1 MANIKW
7 IINMHKKE
15 VIMEKKTEAV
25 KSNCT
30 SKLDWP
36 LSNQCQIT
44 NILYKVKIT
53 SNFRN
58 YHEKIYC
65 GASEHTFK
73 QPYGNHKKSINQE
86 KNRTY
91 TELSKEYW
99 RLKKTQSKTLSTIL
113 HFKKMPTNKKNRYFL
128 FMFEGETIYHWK
140 PRK

>member
-1 MANIKW
+1 MANIKS
-7 IINMHKKE
+7 IINMHNKE

-25 KSNCT
+25 KSNCI
-30 SKLDWP
+30 SKLDSP

-65 GASEHTFK
+65 GASEHLFK

-113 HFKKMPTNKKNRYFL
+113 HFKKMPTNKKNRYLL
-128 FMFEGETIYHWK
+128 FMFEGETIYH
-140 PRK
+140 

>member
-1 MANIKW
+1 MANIKS
-7 IINMHKKE
+7 IINMHNKE

-25 KSNCT
+25 KSNCI
-30 SKLDWP
+30 SKLDSP
-36 LSNQCQIT
+36 LSNQCQI
-44 NILYKVKIT
+44 
-53 SNFRN
+53 RN

-113 HFKKMPTNKKNRYFL
+113 HFKKMPTNKKNRYLL
-128 FMFEGETIYHWK
+128 FMFEGETIYH
-140 PRK
+140 

>member
-7 IINMHKKE
+7 IINMHNKE

-36 LSNQCQIT
+36 ISNQCQIT

-53 SNFRN
+53 SNFRS

-73 QPYGNHKKSINQE
+73 QPNGNHKKSINQE
-86 KNRTY
+86 KHRKY
-91 TELSKEYW
+91 TELSITYKQLARVGFE
-99 RLKKTQSKTLSTIL
+99 
-113 HFKKMPTNKKNRYFL
+113 PTTWAIWSNDGTCLITYMINDLLNGMY
-128 FMFEGETIYHWK
+128 IYCICI
-140 PRK
+140 